1 MVMQMQMLLVLR
13 PSSRIVNNQCKRSCS
28 WMRQV
33 RNSLMHLVSAKSP
46 SSSRVSYPKRNAM
59 SGPCSNAH
67 ADVGAG
73 ADADADAVV
82 YAHAHTHLFPV
93 CKPLPKLR
101 PRISL
106 LPNYSEVSTANQHP
120 HHRPEYP
127 RSSSPSSLSY
137 PPPSRPPLHPQ

>member
-73 ADADADAVV
+73 ADADADADAVV

-106 LPNYSEVSTANQHP
+106 FAQLFRGVD
-120 HHRPEYP
+120 R
-127 RSSSPSSLSY
+127 
-137 PPPSRPPLHPQ
+137 